1 MIERAMKHT
10 KSNMSAARF
19 LGCSYP
25 HYKQY
30 AKLYKNEEGQTLFEA
45 HLNRQGR
52 GISKHLYK
60 KKDLTPIMDILEGRV
75 DIANYSP
82 KDIKERLIHESL
94 IAEECNS
101 CGFNERRVVD
111 YKVPLILNFID
122 YFFTFSNFFSN
133 EYAKFVKGEKI
144 ELGSIKNNSVKIKKK
159 SVIVKTHAYSEEVT
173 DSEFQKILN
182 RHNNSIMPILFIDN
196 ICGKTFGHLF
206 YRFLIMVA
214 KSCNCTYVLVNAL
227 NETPYLRA
235 NFKFITGNVD
245 HTRLKNDQ
253 ESLEKHMYMIVSVND
268 LENYVKNR
276 DDAEWHVLGLAD
288 LGMVTAID
296 APDIYCLDKTI
307 FFFDFIYLAT
317 VCFCSFVCFCKTKQR
332 IVIYSL

>member
-10 KSNMSAARF
+10 KSNMSAARY

-30 AKLYKNEEGQTLFEA
+30 AKLYKNEEGKTLFEA

-122 YFFTFSNFFSN
+122 GNAKNWKLENLELLCYNCYF
-133 EYAKFVKGEKI
+133 
-144 ELGSIKNNSVKIKKK
+144 
-159 SVIVKTHAYSEEVT
+159 
-173 DSEFQKILN
+173 LN
-182 RHNNSIMPILFIDN
+182 
-196 ICGKTFGHLF
+196 
-206 YRFLIMVA
+206 V
-214 KSCNCTYVLVNAL
+214 
-227 NETPYLRA
+227 
-235 NFKFITGNVD
+235 GNVWSENQLQQMED
-245 HTRLKNDQ
+245 HNQKNKFNNDPEPDWEMDESHIEHLKG
-253 ESLEKHMYMIVSVND
+253 
-268 LENYVKNR
+268 
-276 DDAEWHVLGLAD
+276 LGLWD
-288 LGMVTAID
+288 
-296 APDIYCLDKTI
+296 DKEDGEEYI
-307 FFFDFIYLAT
+307 SSI
-317 VCFCSFVCFCKTKQR
+317 
-332 IVIYSL
+332 